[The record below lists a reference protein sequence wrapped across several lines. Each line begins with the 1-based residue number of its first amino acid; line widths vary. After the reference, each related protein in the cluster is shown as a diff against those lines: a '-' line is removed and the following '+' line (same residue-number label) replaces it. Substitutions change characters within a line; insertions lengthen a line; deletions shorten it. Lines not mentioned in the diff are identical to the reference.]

1 MKSTAM
7 WRATSARAENMASLF
22 AYTARNNEGRFV
34 AGSLQAENREQALA
48 HLRTRALFVT
58 SLLAGDGATAAIVT
72 AWPVSAK
79 ARTAFFRSFATLIRA
94 GVPIRRSLDVVIDSC
109 RDGRLRE
116 ALRSVSSDIESGSEL
131 SSAMAR
137 RPREFHRLHVAL
149 IRAGE
154 LGGSLDEILERLAA
168 LLEQN
173 LAVRKRLQ
181 SALAYPVIVA
191 CAALALVCFLVGST
205 VPAFAS
211 MFAEM
216 HVPLPWSTRALIV
229 AGNALKN
236 PAVWL
241 ALAAVP
247 VAAAGLYRAVRRAAP
262 IAVRIDQVL
271 LAAPVIGALLRKSV
285 IARLSRTL
293 GTLLHSGV
301 PLLAALDAAQEVVEN
316 AVYSAFARDLVQALR
331 EGTPIAGALER
342 SALFEGL
349 VLQLVGVGEETG
361 TLDAMLVRIAEYYE
375 LDVETAVSTLGSVV
389 EPVLII
395 GLGALIG
402 VIVASILVPL
412 YSMIGSIK

>member
-1 MKSTAM
+1 LS
-7 WRATSARAENMASLF
+7 SLF

-48 HLRTRALFVT
+48 HLRARTLFVT
-58 SLLAGDGATAAIVT
+58 SLLAGDGTAGAIAT

-137 RPREFHRLHVAL
+137 RPREFRPLQVAL
-149 IRAGE
+149 VRAGE
-154 LGGSLDEILERLAA
+154 LGGALDEILERLAA
-168 LLEQN
+168 LLERN
-173 LAVRKRLQ
+173 VAVRKRLQ

-191 CAALALVCFLVGST
+191 CGALALVLFLVGST

-216 HVPLPWSTRALIV
+216 NVPLPWSTRVLIV
-229 AGNALKN
+229 TGDALKN

-241 ALAAVP
+241 ALTAMP
-247 VAAAGLYRAVRRAAP
+247 LAAAALYRGARRAEA

-271 LAAPVIGALLRKSV
+271 LGAPVIGATLRKSV
-285 IARLSRTL
+285 IARFARTL
-293 GTLLHSGV
+293 GTLLRSGV
-301 PLLAALDAAQEVVEN
+301 PLLTALDAAQDVVEN
-316 AVYSAFARDLVQALR
+316 AVYALFARDLAQALR
-331 EGTPIAGALER
+331 EGTPIAAALQR
-342 SALFEGL
+342 SALFEGF

-361 TLDAMLVRIAEYYE
+361 TLDAMLLRIAEYYE
-375 LDVETAVSTLGSVV
+375 LDVETAVTTLGSVV

-395 GLGALIG
+395 ALGALVG

-412 YSMIGSIK
+412 YSMIGGIK